1 MKDLP
6 HQIDLYL
13 PEWIQDFLRNQ
24 PDFFPG
30 SEERM
35 NFVLSLTDR
44 QIEKGSGG
52 PFGAAVFELESGKLI
67 SVGVNRVVAT
77 GCSTAHAEVM
87 ALSLAQ
93 KAVGTHDL
101 GAEEL
106 PEFQIVVNA
115 QMCAMCLGAVIWSG
129 VREVCYA
136 ATSQEVEQITGF
148 DEGPLP
154 SNIKGVL
161 RQRGIRLKEGIMVE
175 ESKRLLEKYM
185 ATGGLVYNA
194 TRTHK
199 VK

>member
-1 MKDLP
+1 MNPLP
-6 HQIDLYL
+6 NQIELYL
-13 PEWIQDFLRNQ
+13 PEWIPDFMKDQ
-24 PDFFPG
+24 PDFFK
-30 SEERM
+30 SIEERM
-35 NFVLSLTDR
+35 ELVLSLTDR
-44 QIEKGSGG
+44 QIEEETGG
-52 PFGAAVFELESGKLI
+52 PFAASVFELESGRLI
-67 SVGVNRVVAT
+67 SVGVNRVVVT

-101 GAEEL
+101 GAEGL

-129 VREVCYA
+129 VKEVCYA

-154 SNIKGVL
+154 GNIEGVL
-161 RQRGIRLKEGIMVE
+161 RQRGIRLKEGIMVAD
-175 ESKRLLEKYM
+175 SKCLLEKYVTM
-185 ATGGLVYNA
+185 GGLVYNA

-199 VK
+199 

>member
-1 MKDLP
+1 MNPLP
-6 HQIDLYL
+6 YQIELYL
-13 PEWIQDFLRNQ
+13 PEWIPDFLEDQ
-24 PDFFPG
+24 PDFFL
-30 SEERM
+30 STKERM
-35 NFVLSLTDR
+35 KLVLGLTDR
-44 QIEKGSGG
+44 QIVEGTGG
-52 PFGAAVFELESGKLI
+52 PFGAAVFELKSGRLI
-67 SVGVNRVVAT
+67 AVGVNLVVAT
-77 GCSTAHAEVM
+77 GCSTAHAEVV

-101 GAEEL
+101 GAEGL

-136 ATSQEVEQITGF
+136 ASSQEVEQITGF

-154 SNIKGVL
+154 TNIEGVL

-175 ESKRLLEKYM
+175 ESKSLLEKYVI
-185 ATGGLVYNA
+185 TGGLVYNA

-199 VK
+199 

>member
-1 MKDLP
+1 MKD
-6 HQIDLYL
+6 Q
-13 PEWIQDFLRNQ
+13 PEFFLS
-24 PDFFPG
+24 

-35 NFVLSLTDR
+35 KLVLSLTDR
-44 QIEKGSGG
+44 QIEEGTGG
-52 PFGAAVFELESGKLI
+52 PFGAAVFELESGRLI
-67 SVGVNRVVAT
+67 SVGVNRVVVT

-101 GAEEL
+101 GAEKL

-129 VREVCYA
+129 VKEVCYA

-154 SNIKGVL
+154 SNIEGIL
-161 RQRGIRLKEGIMVE
+161 RQRGIRLKKGIMVE
-175 ESKRLLEKYM
+175 ESKRLLEKYVT
-185 ATGGLVYNA
+185 TGGLVYNA
-194 TRTHK
+194 TRTQK
-199 VK
+199 

>member
-1 MKDLP
+1 MNPLP
-6 HQIDLYL
+6 YQIELYL
-13 PEWIQDFLRNQ
+13 PEWIPDFLEDQ
-24 PDFFPG
+24 PDFFL
-30 SEERM
+30 STKERM
-35 NFVLSLTDR
+35 KLVLGLTDR
-44 QIEKGSGG
+44 QIVEGTGG
-52 PFGAAVFELESGKLI
+52 PFGAAVFELKSGRLI
-67 SVGVNRVVAT
+67 AVGVNLVVAT
-77 GCSTAHAEVM
+77 GCSTAHAEVV

-101 GAEEL
+101 GAEGL

-136 ATSQEVEQITGF
+136 ASSQEVELITGF

-154 SNIKGVL
+154 TNIKGVL

-175 ESKRLLEKYM
+175 ESKRLLEKYVI
-185 ATGGLVYNA
+185 TGGLVYNA

-199 VK
+199 

>member
-1 MKDLP
+1 MNPLP
-6 HQIDLYL
+6 YQIELYL
-13 PEWIQDFLRNQ
+13 PEWIPDFLEDQ
-24 PDFFPG
+24 PDFFL
-30 SEERM
+30 STKERM
-35 NFVLSLTDR
+35 KLVLDLTDR
-44 QIEKGSGG
+44 QIVEGTGG
-52 PFGAAVFELESGKLI
+52 PFGAAVFELKSGRLI
-67 SVGVNRVVAT
+67 AVGVNLVVAT
-77 GCSTAHAEVM
+77 GCSTAHAEVV

-101 GAEEL
+101 GAEGL

-136 ATSQEVEQITGF
+136 ASSQEVEQITGF

-154 SNIKGVL
+154 TNIEGVL

-175 ESKRLLEKYM
+175 ESKRLLEKYVI
-185 ATGGLVYNA
+185 TGGLVYNA

-199 VK
+199 

>member
-1 MKDLP
+1 MNPLP
-6 HQIDLYL
+6 NQIDLYL
-13 PEWIQDFLRNQ
+13 PEWIPVFLRNQ
-24 PDFFPG
+24 PEFFLS

-35 NFVLSLTDR
+35 KLVLSLTDR
-44 QIEKGSGG
+44 QIEEGTGG
-52 PFGAAVFELESGKLI
+52 PFGAAVFELESGRLI
-67 SVGVNRVVAT
+67 SVGVNRVVVT

-101 GAEEL
+101 GSEKL

-129 VREVCYA
+129 VKEVCYA
-136 ATSQEVEQITGF
+136 ATSREVEQITGF

-154 SNIKGVL
+154 SNIEGVL

-175 ESKRLLEKYM
+175 ESKRLLEKYVT
-185 ATGGLVYNA
+185 TGGLVYNA
-194 TRTHK
+194 TRTQK
-199 VK
+199 

>member
-1 MKDLP
+1 MNPPP
-6 HQIDLYL
+6 HQFDLYL
-13 PEWIQDFLRNQ
+13 PEWIPAFLKDQ
-24 PDFFPG
+24 PEFFLS
-30 SEERM
+30 SEDRM
-35 NFVLSLTDR
+35 KLVLSLTNR
-44 QIEKGSGG
+44 QIEEWTGG
-52 PFGAAVFELESGKLI
+52 PFGAAVFELESGRLI
-67 SVGVNRVVAT
+67 SVGVNRVVVT

-129 VREVCYA
+129 VKEVCYA

-154 SNIKGVL
+154 SNIEGVL

-175 ESKRLLEKYM
+175 ESKRLLEKYV
-185 ATGGLVYNA
+185 TNGGLVYNA
-194 TRTHK
+194 TRTQK
-199 VK
+199 

>member
-1 MKDLP
+1 MNPLP
-6 HQIDLYL
+6 NQIELYL
-13 PEWIQDFLRNQ
+13 PEWIPDFLKDQ
-24 PDFFPG
+24 PDFFK
-30 SEERM
+30 SLEERM
-35 NFVLSLTDR
+35 ELVLSLTDR
-44 QIEKGSGG
+44 QIEEGTGG
-52 PFGAAVFELESGKLI
+52 PFGAAVFELESGRLI
-67 SVGVNRVVAT
+67 SVGVNRVVVT

-129 VREVCYA
+129 VKEVCYA

-154 SNIKGVL
+154 SNIEGVL

-175 ESKRLLEKYM
+175 ESKRLLEKYV
-185 ATGGLVYNA
+185 TTDGLVYNA

-199 VK
+199 

>member
-1 MKDLP
+1 MNPLP
-6 HQIDLYL
+6 YQIELYL
-13 PEWIQDFLRNQ
+13 PEWIPDFLEDQ
-24 PDFFPG
+24 PDFFL
-30 SEERM
+30 STKERM
-35 NFVLSLTDR
+35 KLVLGLTDR
-44 QIEKGSGG
+44 QIVEGTGG
-52 PFGAAVFELESGKLI
+52 PFGAAVFELKSGRLI
-67 SVGVNRVVAT
+67 AVGVNLVVAT
-77 GCSTAHAEVM
+77 GCSTAHAEVV

-101 GAEEL
+101 GAEGL

-136 ATSQEVEQITGF
+136 ASSQEVEQITGF

-154 SNIKGVL
+154 TNIKGVL

-175 ESKRLLEKYM
+175 ESKRLLEKYVI
-185 ATGGLVYNA
+185 TGGLVYNA

-199 VK
+199 